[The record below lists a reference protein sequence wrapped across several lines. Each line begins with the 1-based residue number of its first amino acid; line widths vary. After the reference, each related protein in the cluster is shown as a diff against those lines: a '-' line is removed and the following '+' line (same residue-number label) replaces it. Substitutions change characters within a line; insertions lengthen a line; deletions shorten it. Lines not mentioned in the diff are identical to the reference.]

1 MPVKEQEQVETETEF
16 GDVVPGMYL
25 SLISGGIKPVV

>member
-1 MPVKEQEQVETETEF
+1 MPVKEQEQVETEF